1 MTRMATLRALRATQL
16 LEVRE
21 RGRDLPP
28 GERALLLLE
37 TASPDTPRERIAS
50 LPVGVRDARLV
61 ELRARTLGPVFQS
74 EARCPECDERLELD
88 LPVDDLRA
96 AAGTDEGSPETV
108 AVHHDG
114 YRVVVRLPTARDA
127 VEVAGG
133 DAEDTGIGLLARC
146 LVEAE
151 LDGSPVAP
159 DELPPDVIEA
169 VGEAVTEV
177 DPLADIRLDLTC
189 PACGHAWTSV
199 FDPVAF
205 FWGEIEA
212 WAPRLLG
219 EVHRLASA
227 YGWSETE
234 ILGMSV
240 WRRGRYLQLLGR

>member
-1 MTRMATLRALRATQL
+1 MTPMMRALEAAQL

-21 RGRDLPP
+21 RGRELPP

-37 TASPDTPRERIAS
+37 TASPDIPRERIAS
-50 LPVGVRDARLV
+50 LPVGMRDARLV

-88 LPVDDLRA
+88 LPVEELRA
-96 AAGTDEGSPETV
+96 AAGTAGGPPEIVTV
-108 AVHHDG
+108 RQDG
-114 YRVVVRLPTARDA
+114 YRVVVRLPTGRDLVEVDGRDA
-127 VEVAGG
+127 EG
-133 DAEDTGIGLLARC
+133 TGTGLLARC

-159 DELPPDVIEA
+159 AELPPDVIEA
-169 VGEAVTEV
+169 VGEAVTEA
-177 DPLADIRLDLTC
+177 DPLVDIRLDLAC
-189 PACGHAWTSV
+189 AVCGHAWTSA

-212 WAPRLLG
+212 WAPRLLR

-227 YGWSETE
+227 YGWSEAE
-234 ILGMSV
+234 ILGMSA
-240 WRRGRYLQLLGR
+240 WRRGQYLQLLGR